1 MLVPT
6 DSGLYCPAGDFYL
19 DPWAPV
25 ARAVITHAH
34 ADHARPGHDAYLA
47 TPLTAAMM
55 RHRLG
60 ALRVQEAEFGAALD
74 LGGVRLS
81 FHPSGHL
88 PGAAQVRL
96 EHRGAVWVV
105 SGDYKT
111 EADGLAEP
119 WEPLAC
125 DTFVSECTFGLPV
138 FRWRPQAEV
147 LAEIA
152 AWWRDCAAAGRA
164 AVLGVYSLG
173 KAQRVLAGLSPGPGP
188 VMVHGA
194 IEASNA
200 VLRAAGVVL
209 PDTVPVTPEMPRG
222 AAARTG
228 ALVLAPPS
236 ALDSAWMRRLGPAET
251 ALASGWMAL
260 RGIRRRRGAAR
271 GFVLSDHADWPGL
284 NAAVRATGAARVW
297 LTHGYAVPFAR
308 YLAETGLAAE
318 VPETRFARDGAEDEA

>member
-1 MLVPT
+1 VSVL
-6 DSGLYCPAGDFYL
+6 LIE
-19 DPWAPV
+19 
-25 ARAVITHAH
+25 AV
-34 ADHARPGHDAYLA
+34 R
-47 TPLTAAMM
+47 
-55 RHRLG
+55 RLG
-60 ALRVQEAEFGAALD
+60 RIE
-74 LGGVRLS
+74 
-81 FHPSGHL
+81 
-88 PGAAQVRL
+88 PGAAMGVVFSAMFAGGVLLL
-96 EHRGAVWVV
+96 EQSAASGVHLDVQHALYGNLESLIWFDGYGWGALL
-105 SGDYKT
+105 D
-111 EADGLAEP
+111 AQALR
-119 WEPLAC
+119 
-125 DTFVSECTFGLPV
+125 GLPPELL
-138 FRWRPQAEV
+138 R
-147 LAEIA
+147 
-152 AWWRDCAAAGRA
+152 RA

-297 LTHGYAVPFAR
+297 LTHGYTVPFAR